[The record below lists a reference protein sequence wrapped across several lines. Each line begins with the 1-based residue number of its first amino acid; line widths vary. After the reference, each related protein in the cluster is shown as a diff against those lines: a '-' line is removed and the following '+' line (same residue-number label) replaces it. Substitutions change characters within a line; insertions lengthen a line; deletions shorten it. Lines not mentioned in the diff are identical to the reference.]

1 MKSPCIAGLARLTR
15 LTLALP
21 SAALWAAGCSNSAEP
36 SNAYGS
42 GGAAASSNGQA
53 GGFVFTPGGGGASDD
68 DAGPP
73 GPTIDDFPS
82 DPVFVDGA
90 GPSLVSAFQSA
101 GGADSGPCIVS
112 PEPGT
117 LYPKNW
123 LRPRFAVQ
131 AKASHNAFQVTVS
144 TARFAHSLVI
154 YATKPSITLD
164 AALWAGLRNSVI
176 DEPVQVSIRSAALD
190 AKGKLTNGPTAPS
203 TTSFSIA
210 PVAAPGK
217 IVYWS
222 LPRNDTQTGLIRGF
236 GIGEEGVVDVLEPA
250 QVAARD
256 HEAKCIGCH
265 TATPDGNAV
274 AFGVGP
280 GGYTVSIAGIT
291 PPDVGA
297 VPSLVAPP
305 ALDALS
311 ALRGVPAFSKAHW
324 ATGDRVTLLSD
335 TGSIHWINLSDNRS
349 GELAR
354 TGDERAATVPSWSHD
369 GEHVVYTS
377 AAGVTDGR
385 PEHGP
390 MDLRVIPYADGAGG
404 PSEKLAGAADDAYNE
419 YYPAY
424 SPDDAF
430 VAFTRVPDAQ
440 ATYNA
445 RMAEVFV
452 VPAAGGEATRLAAN
466 DAPACTKQVSPGLTN
481 SWPKWSPRAQAAN
494 GKTYYFLT
502 FSSRRPE
509 TPQLYVTALVDDGH
523 SLTTY
528 PALYLWNQPADEG
541 NHTPDWE
548 AVNIPSV
555 PVPK

>member
-1 MKSPCIAGLARLTR
+1 MFV
-15 LTLALP
+15 P
-21 SAALWAAGCSNSAEP
+21 SDGGTIDEP
-36 SNAYGS
+36 
-42 GGAAASSNGQA
+42 
-53 GGFVFTPGGGGASDD
+53 

-82 DPVFVDGA
+82 DPVFLSGARADSASVFEAGA
-90 GPSLVSAFQSA
+90 GSDP
-101 GGADSGPCIVS
+101 GPCIVS
-112 PEPGT
+112 PETGT

-123 LRPRFAVQ
+123 LRPRVQ
-131 AKASHNAFQVTVS
+131 VKANASHNLFQVTLS
-144 TARFAHSLVI
+144 SARFAHPLVI
-154 YATKPSITLD
+154 YSTQPVVTLD
-164 AALWAGLRNSVI
+164 ATLWAGLRNTVI
-176 DEPVQVSIRSAALD
+176 DEPVQVRVRSAALD
-190 AKGKLTNGPTAPS
+190 AKGKLTNGPTAAS
-203 TTSFSIA
+203 TSSFSVA

-222 LPRNDTQTGLIRGF
+222 LPRDDTQTGLIRGF

-256 HEAKCIGCH
+256 HQAKCIGCH

-280 GGYTVSIAGIT
+280 SGYTASIAGIA

-297 VPSLVAPP
+297 VPSLVAQP
-305 ALDALS
+305 ALTALS

-324 ATGDRVTLLSD
+324 ATGDRVVLLSD
-335 TGSIHWINLSDNRS
+335 TGAIHWLNLSNNLS

-354 TGDERAATVPSWSHD
+354 TGDDRPATVPSWSHD
-369 GEHVVYTS
+369 GQHVVYTS

-404 PSEKLAGAADDAYNE
+404 PSEPLAGAADDRFNE

-430 VAFTRVPDAQ
+430 VAFTRVADAQ
-440 ATYNA
+440 APYNA
-445 RMAEVFV
+445 RTAEVFV
-452 VPAAGGEATRLAAN
+452 VPAAGGEATRLVAN
-466 DAPACTKQVSPGLTN
+466 DAPTCTKQTSPGLTN
-481 SWPKWSPRAQAAN
+481 SWPKWSPSVQTFN

-509 TPQLYVTALVDDGH
+509 TPQLYVTAIVDDGH

-548 AVNIPSV
+548 EVNIPSV
-555 PVPK
+555 PDVPK